1 MIKWICSYPRSG
13 SAWTRQTLEQLFEQ
27 PVCLAE
33 PKSGYE
39 RYVRMLSQHLGF
51 KQVEEDEIAGG
62 LVSATG
68 RLVWVLKDGFP
79 VIRDASLR
87 KRIASDRRE
96 FYIKSHAPTF
106 ASYDKNESVF
116 FMVRHPM
123 AVFVSYKRF
132 LKERR
137 DLEISL
143 EELITKRDGGRMD
156 YIEYTERFLALCL
169 SDERH
174 LIQRYED
181 KRTDYDGAVRKLE
194 RFVGR
199 QALSAREMPP
209 SEYPIYDPVLR
220 RISQS
225 KMTGW
230 LESVPPETLKLF
242 KERFAPLLSRLGYR
256 MPNETDYAALDAGR
270 DIALTLPSNQLE
282 KP

>member
-1 MIKWICSYPRSG
+1 MIAWICSYPRSG

-39 RYVRMLSQHLGF
+39 RYVRMLGETLGF
-51 KQVEEDEIAGG
+51 KKVEEDDLAGG
-62 LVSATG
+62 LVSVSG

-87 KRIASDRRE
+87 KRIASDPRE

-106 ASYDKNESVF
+106 ASYHRDERVF
-116 FMVRHPM
+116 FMARHPM

-137 DLEISL
+137 GIEITL
-143 EELITKRDGGRMD
+143 DELIAKRDGGRMD
-156 YIEYTERFLALCL
+156 YIEYTERFLALCN

-174 LIQRYED
+174 LVQRYED
-181 KRTDYDGAVRKLE
+181 KRLDYDGAVRNLE
-194 RFVGR
+194 RFLGR
-199 QALSAREMPP
+199 QALPVREMPP

-230 LESVPPETLKLF
+230 LDSVSPETLKLF
-242 KERFAPLLSRLGYR
+242 EQRFAPLLSRLGYR
-256 MPNETDYAALDAGR
+256 MPNEEDYAALDAGR
-270 DIALTLPSNQLE
+270 DVALIASSANL
-282 KP
+282 